1 MKSADTPGGTQNT
14 DGPPRAD
21 ANTQARTQAHTRRHT
36 GTHTLAGMEKGA
48 GVSRPLARVP
58 SLVHERHLDAT
69 HQGSD
74 NVVEHGA
81 QRGERSQ
88 KNDVDNG
95 DNGRV
100 GDDAG

>member
-1 MKSADTPGGTQNT
+1 MKSADASGGTQNT
-14 DGPPRAD
+14 DGPPRAGTH
-21 ANTQARTQAHTRRHT
+21 TQARTH
-36 GTHTLAGMEKGA
+36 THTHAGMEKGA
-48 GVSRPLARVP
+48 GVSRPLIF

-69 HQGSD
+69 HQGGD

>member
-1 MKSADTPGGTQNT
+1 MKNADTSGGTQNT

-21 ANTQARTQAHTRRHT
+21 ANTQARTH
-36 GTHTLAGMEKGA
+36 THTHAGMEKGA
-48 GVSRPLARVP
+48 GVSRPLIF

-69 HQGSD
+69 HQGGD